1 MQLSVKEL
9 AWLAELPFYIRSVDL
24 GCVFVHAGFKAGQS
38 YLSVLLNKLCSRSL
52 SLNISTCSS

>member
-38 YLSVLLNKLCSRSL
+38 YLSVVLN
-52 SLNISTCSS
+52 